1 MPSISQLSPS
11 QQRVLLQA
19 ASRLLALAGRP
30 FHAFRR
36 CVLGFIASSLR
47 WSKTEADTR
56 GARTGMLPV
65 RAVLALSVKLWPA
78 RLPVESPVTL
88 SGIVESVDA
97 MVKRLCGYI
106 AQLR

>member
-1 MPSISQLSPS
+1 M
-11 QQRVLLQA
+11 
-19 ASRLLALAGRP
+19 
-30 FHAFRR
+30 F
-36 CVLGFIASSLR
+36 
-47 WSKTEADTR
+47 
-56 GARTGMLPV
+56 PV

-106 AQLR
+106 VQLR